1 MNVSLCIDKH
11 FSIEL
16 CVFVHSFH
24 RKHKTLIFYLSR
36 VVPKFS
42 FIVKEM
48 YPWYGYVLY
57 VFLYLYPEQN
67 IFRNHAIIHDT
78 ERNICNLE
86 KFLFFR
92 CWLDINLIYDV
103 QHLTSFRRIF
113 WHSFCFCL
121 CETASYLHRTVTWEK
136 FVYIFSQRNDK
147 THSTLNG
154 IWLYTF

>member
-1 MNVSLCIDKH
+1 MLIASCNDTSKNFRMSGIVYIPPSKK
-11 FSIEL
+11 
-16 CVFVHSFH
+16 
-24 RKHKTLIFYLSR
+24 RNTLIFYLSR

-42 FIVKEM
+42 SFVKEKYHGM
-48 YPWYGYVLY
+48 VISYVLY
-57 VFLYLYPEQN
+57 VYFCTSTPTED
-67 IFRNHAIIHDT
+67 FCNHAIIHDT

-113 WHSFCFCL
+113 WHSFWFCL

-136 FVYIFSQRNDK
+136 FVYIF
-147 THSTLNG
+147 
-154 IWLYTF
+154 